1 MNNINTH
8 IMQIIIKII
17 TSLALFSSTIL
28 LAQQEEKEIENI
40 FNVDSTLAKETIYK
54 VNGDI
59 LVHDGVTLT
68 IEEGVIFKSEKIVN
82 FKIASNAK
90 VVIAGSYDLP
100 VKAFRSGIP
109 DKFVFQI
116 LSDEN
121 NKMVNYEYF
130 KIENPTIIVRQ

>member
-1 MNNINTH
+1 MKNIGR
-8 IMQIIIKII
+8 I
-17 TSLALFSSTIL
+17 LTICML
-28 LAQQEEKEIENI
+28 INFTIGLAQENEIDIENV
-40 FNVDSTLAKETIYK
+40 FDKDSTLAKETIYK

>member
-1 MNNINTH
+1 MKNIGRILTFFMLIN
-8 IMQIIIKII
+8 
-17 TSLALFSSTIL
+17 FTIG
-28 LAQQEEKEIENI
+28 LAQESEIDIENV
-40 FNVDSTLAKETIYK
+40 FDKDSTLAKETIYK